1 MQHVLPRDKSLLNTF
16 FTNISIAL
24 QLMSYLSKILINQM
38 TNLFYLR
45 CVLTLE
51 IVVPITKKFAQPLLL
66 MNVKIEK
73 LLSRIKLVRNHF
85 SISGQFCRR
94 TIAWA
99 DDN

>member
-38 TNLFYLR
+38 TNLLYLR

-51 IVVPITKKFAQPLLL
+51 IVVPITKKFAEPLLL

-73 LLSRIKLVRNHF
+73 LLSRIKLVRNCVVNF
-85 SISGQFCRR
+85 
-94 TIAWA
+94 T
-99 DDN
+99 